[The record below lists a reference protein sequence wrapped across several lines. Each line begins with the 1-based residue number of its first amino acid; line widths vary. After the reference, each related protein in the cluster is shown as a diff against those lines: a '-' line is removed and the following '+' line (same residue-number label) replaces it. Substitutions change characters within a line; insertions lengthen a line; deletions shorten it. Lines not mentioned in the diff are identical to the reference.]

1 MAEDNKI
8 HRKTK
13 EGKGFKHLVRIGDTD
28 LDGSKYI
35 IEALRKIKGI
45 NMSFSNALCKITD
58 IDSNKK
64 AGELSDEEIKKID
77 DAVKNP
83 IKYNLPRWLYNR
95 RKDYKTGSDMHIIK
109 GKLDFVK
116 DEDIQRMKKIKSYK
130 GLRHQWGLT
139 VRGQRTRS
147 NFRKSKAKGS
157 GFKRKK

>member
-1 MAEDNKI
+1 MAEDNKPQE
-8 HRKTK
+8 KTK
-13 EGKGFKHLVRIGDTD
+13 ERKEFKHLVRIGDTD

-35 IEALRKIKGI
+35 LEALRKIKGI
-45 NMSFSNALCKITD
+45 NMSFSNAICKITN
-58 IDSNKK
+58 INENKK
-64 AGELSDEEIKKID
+64 AGDLSDEEIKKID

-83 IKYNLPRWLYNR
+83 VKYNLPKWLYNR
-95 RKDYKTGSDMHIIK
+95 RKDYKTGEDVHIIK

-147 NFRKSKAKGS
+147 NFRRSKGKGS
-157 GFKRKK
+157 GFKRKR

>member
-1 MAEDNKI
+1 MAEDNKPQE
-8 HRKTK
+8 KTK
-13 EGKGFKHLVRIGDTD
+13 EKKEFKHLVRIGDTD
-28 LDGSKYI
+28 LDGNKYI
-35 IEALRKIKGI
+35 LEALRKIKGI
-45 NMSFSNALCKITD
+45 NMSFSNAICKI
-58 IDSNKK
+58 ININENKK
-64 AGELSDEEIKKID
+64 AGNLSDEEIKKID

-83 IKYNLPRWLYNR
+83 VKYNLPKWLYNR
-95 RKDYKTGSDMHIIK
+95 RKDYKTGEDVHIIK

-157 GFKRKK
+157 GFKRKR